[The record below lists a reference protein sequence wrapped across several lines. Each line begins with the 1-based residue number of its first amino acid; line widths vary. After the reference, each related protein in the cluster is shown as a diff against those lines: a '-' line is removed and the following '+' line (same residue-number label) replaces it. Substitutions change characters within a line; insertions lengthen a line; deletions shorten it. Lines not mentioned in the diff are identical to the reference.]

1 MKMMMILKDLH
12 LLLFKNMMMILKCYG
27 GQACAE
33 ITQAGTGPD
42 AVRETIPISDGS
54 GEI

>member
-1 MKMMMILKDLH
+1 MTMMM
-12 LLLFKNMMMILKCYG
+12 
-27 GQACAE
+27 